1 MNGARSLASVA
12 LAVAALVSAC
22 GGGGGGGGGGLVL
35 PIGGATPQTP
45 ASTPTTPTSPS
56 TETPTSVDDSVKLT
70 FDTQTLKMAYELGTA
85 SPGGVVLHA
94 VIERKSTAAL
104 FIKAATPDGGVD
116 PHIGAVD
123 ATLDGLKAR
132 IVVKPKAGLNPGVY
146 KGSFTLRAC
155 ADADCKVVYAGSPW
169 TIEYTLTVTLPYAAL
184 DTSAYGVPR
193 TVAYDAVRNAVY
205 ASYPTPFV
213 GPGISAVARF
223 RLTGSTW
230 SGSTLS
236 VPGLYDVA
244 LSTDASVLA
253 TTDSSNQVT
262 LIDPSNFSIK
272 STHLSADGI
281 GSQGSMTETGIAF
294 TNDGK
299 LWMPSRSGYDWHGLG
314 YFDTRTL
321 QFGASPACDS
331 CYGGPFFAVS
341 GDGSRM
347 MLTQSASMS
356 PTPPMLYMDTSDGI
370 FRTMPINDFFYWNTS
385 LSTNGDRFL
394 HVGTTVYDRDFGTVG
409 SVPQPVDGTK
419 AVQISPDGRRL
430 YQLSYAVGPEES
442 GAAVIEVYDTSAKA
456 GTQLTLPKV
465 GRFALAD
472 APGCLSS
479 DYPYFCLHPV
489 MRVTPD
495 GNNLV
500 ILGNL
505 KLIVVPIPQK
515 LSGLATTEPA
525 EAPKKP

>member
-1 MNGARSLASVA
+1 MNGARGLASVA
-12 LAVAALVSAC
+12 LAVAVVVSAC
-22 GGGGGGGGGGLVL
+22 GGGGGGGGGGGLAF
-35 PIGGATPQTP
+35 PIGG
-45 ASTPTTPTSPS
+45 STPTTPSSPS
-56 TETPTSVDDSVKLT
+56 TETPPRIDDGVKLS
-70 FDTQTLKMAYELGTA
+70 FDTQAVKMAYELGDA
-85 SPGGVVLHA
+85 NPGGVVLHA
-94 VIERKSTAAL
+94 IAESKSTTTL
-104 FIKAATPDGGVD
+104 FVKAATPDGAVD
-116 PHIGAVD
+116 PGIGAVD
-123 ATLDGLKAR
+123 VTVDGMKAR
-132 IVVKPKAGLNPGVY
+132 IVVKPKVGLNPGVY
-146 KGSFTLRAC
+146 KGSFIVRAC

-193 TVAYDAVRNAVY
+193 TVAYDAVRNAIY
-205 ASYPTPFV
+205 ASYPTPFE
-213 GPGISAVARF
+213 GSGISAVARF
-223 RLTGSTW
+223 RLAGSAW

-244 LSTDASVLA
+244 LATDASVLA

-262 LIDPSNFSIK
+262 LIDPSSFTVK
-272 STHLSADGI
+272 SKHLSADGI
-281 GSQGSMTETGIAF
+281 GAQGTMTETGIAF

-299 LWMPSRSGYDWHGLG
+299 LWVPNRSGYDWHGLG

-321 QFGASPACDS
+321 QFGASTACDT
-331 CYGGPFFAVS
+331 CHGGPFFAVS

-347 MLTQSASMS
+347 VLTQSASVS
-356 PTPPMLYMDTSDGI
+356 PVPPMLYMDTADGV
-370 FRTMPINDFFYWNTS
+370 FRKVPIDDFFYWNTS
-385 LSTNGDRFL
+385 LSANGDRFL
-394 HVGTTVYDRDFGTVG
+394 QGGYTVYDRDFGTVG
-409 SVPQPVDGTK
+409 SVPQPVDVTK

-430 YQLSYAVGPEES
+430 YQLSYAVGPDES
-442 GAAVIEVYDTSAKA
+442 GAAVIDVYDTSAKA
-456 GTQLTLPKV
+456 GTQLTVPKV
-465 GRFALAD
+465 GRFTLAD

-505 KLIVVPIPQK
+505 KLIVAPIPRN

-525 EAPKKP
+525 EAPKP